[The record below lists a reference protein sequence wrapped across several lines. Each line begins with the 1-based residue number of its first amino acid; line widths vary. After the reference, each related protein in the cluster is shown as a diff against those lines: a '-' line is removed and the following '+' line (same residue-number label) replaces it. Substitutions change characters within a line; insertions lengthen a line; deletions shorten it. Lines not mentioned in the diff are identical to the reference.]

1 MDELDGSERTLLS
14 IYYVHIIALLK
25 VAWDNGTV
33 CSLVAAF
40 AFSINSLLV
49 KLLDG
54 RVPTSEIVLVRRCAT
69 HVQLN
74 CVTCKLQ
81 LCNMLSCACCVV
93 ILY

>member
-1 MDELDGSERTLLS
+1 MDELNGSERPLLS
-14 IYYVHIIALLK
+14 IYYGHIIALLT

-54 RVPTSEIVLVRRCAT
+54 RVPTSEIVLVRRCVAYA
-69 HVQLN
+69 QLN
-74 CVTCKLQ
+74 GVI
-81 LCNMLSCACCVV
+81 CNYAVIFCMLYACYAVV
-93 ILY
+93 SY